1 MLNKVSKKECLDAI
15 HYFYVMGM
23 IDNGM
28 CSDERYYC
36 EILMNKVA
44 NDYKLKLIYDERI
57 GIKKGNNENNR
68 RE

>member
-15 HYFYVMGM
+15 HYFYAMGM

-28 CSDERYYC
+28 RSDERYYC

-44 NDYKLKLIYDERI
+44 NDYKIKLIKEL
-57 GIKKGNNENNR
+57 K
-68 RE
+68 